1 MMNRWV
7 MLAVAGLLLS
17 IVGQASAQS
26 EGAPIPNI
34 VFIMADDLGYG
45 DLSCYGQ
52 KKFTTPN
59 IDRLAAE
66 GLRFTDYYAGA
77 TVCAP
82 SRCVLMT
89 GLHTGHCYIR
99 GNSKLSLRAG
109 DVTVAEMLKKA
120 GYTCGQFGKWGLGGE
135 KTGGMPTKQGF
146 DNFYGYLDQHHA
158 HNYFPTFLIRNT
170 ERVPLTNVVPEEDP
184 LGGGVATERHQYSPD
199 LIFGEAL
206 KFLDDNKAKPF
217 FLYLS
222 ITLPHANNEAKLKG
236 MEIPDYGRFKNEDW
250 PDAQKGLAAMI
261 HRLDDQVGEV
271 LDRLNELGLD
281 GKTLV
286 MFTSDNG
293 PHREGG
299 NDPDFF
305 DSNGPFRGIK
315 RDLHEGGIRVPL
327 IARWPG
333 RIAKGTTTAYQGYHG
348 DMFATF
354 CDLAGVRTLPD
365 LDSLSLAPLLLGRPQ
380 DQQVHKYLYWE
391 FHERGFTQAVR
402 HGEWKAVRD
411 GGEKGKLELY
421 NLVDDPGETKD
432 LAESDQD
439 VARQMALFMKDAHV
453 DSRDW
458 PIRTDKKKP
467 QPKNDEK

>member
-1 MMNRWV
+1 MNRWII
-7 MLAVAGLLLS
+7 LAAAVLVTLSTSPAMAQKVA
-17 IVGQASAQS
+17 
-26 EGAPIPNI
+26 PPNI

-52 KKFTTPN
+52 KNFKTPN

-66 GLRFTDYYAGA
+66 GMRFTDYYAGA

-99 GNSKLSLRAG
+99 GNSKQFLRPG
-109 DVTVAEMLKKA
+109 DVTIAEMLKKG

-135 KTGGMPTKQGF
+135 KTAGQPTLQGF
-146 DNFYGYLDQHHA
+146 DTFYGYLDQHHA
-158 HNYFPTFLIRNT
+158 HNYFPTFLIKDK
-170 ERVPLTNVVPEEDP
+170 ERVLLTNKVPDEDA
-184 LGGGVATERHQYSPD
+184 LGSGVATERNQYSPD

-206 KFLDDNKAKPF
+206 KFLDENKASPF

-222 ITLPHANNEAKLKG
+222 ITLPHANNEAKQKG
-236 MEIPDYGRFKNEDW
+236 MEIPDYGQFKNESW
-250 PDAQKGLAAMI
+250 PEPQKGLAAMI
-261 HRLDDQVGEV
+261 KRLDDQVGEMM
-271 LDRLNELGLD
+271 DKLNELGLD
-281 GKTLV
+281 ANTLV
-286 MFTSDNG
+286 LFTSDNG

-305 DSNGPFRGIK
+305 DSNGPLRGIK
-315 RDLHEGGIRVPL
+315 RDLYEGGIRVPL
-327 IARWPG
+327 IVRWPG
-333 RIAKGTTTAYQGYHG
+333 RTEKGVTTNHQAFHG
-348 DMFATF
+348 DWFATL
-354 CDLAGVRTLPD
+354 CDIGGVHVLPD
-365 LDSLSLAPLLLGRPQ
+365 LDSVSLAPLLTGKPKEQ
-380 DQQVHKYLYWE
+380 IKHKYLYWE
-391 FHERGFTQAVR
+391 FHERGFQQAVR

-432 LAESDQD
+432 ISEMEKD
-439 VARQMALFMKDAHV
+439 VARQMALFMKDAHQ

-458 PIRTDKKKP
+458 PIKTEKKKP
-467 QPKNDEK
+467 EPKPAAK